1 MLLTNQTWKLETF
14 YHEIAYVVAFMIEPI
29 TLFLKKNVTDEYTR
43 AKLKKKKNNSLFT
56 EILLIDA
63 INLHLHF
70 TLIKCI
76 KERLYIKKNITH
88 IQSKFPFFLNNN

>member
-43 AKLKKKKNNSLFT
+43 AKLKKKKKQFFIHRNFT
-56 EILLIDA
+56 HWR
-63 INLHLHF
+63 N
-70 TLIKCI
+70 
-76 KERLYIKKNITH
+76 
-88 IQSKFPFFLNNN
+88 QSSSSFYFN

>member
-43 AKLKKKKNNSLFT
+43 AKLKKKKKTILYSPKFYSLTQSIFIF
-56 EILLIDA
+56 ILL
-63 INLHLHF
+63 
-70 TLIKCI
+70 
-76 KERLYIKKNITH
+76 
-88 IQSKFPFFLNNN
+88 